1 VAGSEVIGVALGSGR
16 NADLALSSSLSP
28 AVPKGAP
35 EMVTAP
41 AHPGVPGS
49 GELFLEARQLSGNRR
64 VLPVFSTVG
73 KLVAALGE
81 DQPWA
86 TLPLERAKQ
95 VAAQAGIDVVAR
107 DPLMGAGT
115 WKWGPQ
121 DLDEFE
127 RRRWS
132 DE

>member
-1 VAGSEVIGVALGSGR
+1 MALGSGR

-28 AVPKGAP
+28 AVPEGAP

-41 AHPGVPGS
+41 AHPGAPGS
-49 GELFLEARQLSGNRR
+49 GGLFLEARRLPGDRR

-73 KLVAALGE
+73 KLVEALGE
-81 DQPWA
+81 VQPWA
-86 TLPLERAKQ
+86 VLPLERVRQ
-95 VAAQAGIDVVAR
+95 MAAAAGIDLVAL
-107 DPLMGAGT
+107 DPVMSLET

-127 RRRWS
+127 HRRRS
-132 DE
+132 YD